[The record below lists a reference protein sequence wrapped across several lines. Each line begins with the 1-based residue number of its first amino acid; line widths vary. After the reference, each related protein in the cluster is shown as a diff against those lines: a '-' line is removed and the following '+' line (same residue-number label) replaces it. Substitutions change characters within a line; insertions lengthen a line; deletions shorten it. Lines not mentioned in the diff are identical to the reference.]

1 MLWERQACHQRVA
14 TQRGQGWVGGSAQ
27 SWGRLEEAWHL
38 VRGLR
43 EGFLEEVRLKERERE
58 LGEEREKVSGRGTVW
73 TKAQR

>member
-1 MLWERQACHQRVA
+1 M
-14 TQRGQGWVGGSAQ
+14 
-27 SWGRLEEAWHL
+27 EEAWHL

-58 LGEEREKVSGRGTVW
+58 LGEEREKVSGRGTLW